1 MKEYKPLNSLIKLPS
16 RRTVMKGIAAAG
28 SATVLPRPSRAADG
42 KVVVGT
48 WGGDYQNLQQKHVV
62 APIMDKEGVQVIF
75 ATDNDSPRKTKM
87 MAEQRLPRGSMDVVA
102 LTGSGMYEMYTKGT
116 LLELDFAKLKNAS
129 HIMPTLK
136 TKYSVPHIYTGRVIL
151 YNPSKITEAPTS
163 YADLWNPKYAGKVG
177 VIDIQYQTTIESAA
191 MINGGSLKNYEPGK
205 AKLLEL
211 KKTGVKIVPTN
222 EAMAAALKTEEI
234 WMCIMWKARGV
245 QWQNAG
251 VPIKMVSPKEGLVLY
266 VSEMGIV
273 KNAPDKDAA
282 YAYLDALLAPGPQ
295 QGFIDDMGYNPT
307 IDNLKPSGE
316 MAQRIGFSTA
326 EEKTMMVQDYDYL
339 AKNDSQLK
347 EWWDKEFKS

>member
-1 MKEYKPLNSLIKLPS
+1 MKVDKSMKSLIKSPS
-16 RRTVMKGIAAAG
+16 RRTIVKGIAAVGA
-28 SATVLPRPSRAADG
+28 ATMLPRPSRAAGG
-42 KVVVGT
+42 KVIVGT

-62 APIMDKEGVQVIF
+62 APIMDSEGVQVIF

-102 LTGSGMYEMYTKGT
+102 LNGSGMYEMYTKGT
-116 LLELDFAKLKNAS
+116 LLDLDFAKLKNAS
-129 HIMPTLK
+129 HIMPKLK

-151 YNPSKITEAPTS
+151 YNPSKIAEAPTS

-191 MINGGSLKNYEPGK
+191 MINGGSLKDYEPGK

-211 KKTGVKIVPTN
+211 KKMGVKIVPTN
-222 EAMAAALKTEEI
+222 EAMAQSLKTEEI

-266 VSEMGIV
+266 VSEMGIT
-273 KNAPDKDAA
+273 KNAPDKDTA
-282 YAYLDALLAPGPQ
+282 YAYLDALLDPRPQ

-307 IDNLKPSGE
+307 IDNLKPTGE
-316 MAQRIGFSTA
+316 LAQRIGFTPA
-326 EEKTMMVQDYDYL
+326 EEETMMVQDYEYL

>member
-1 MKEYKPLNSLIKLPS
+1 MKADKLMKLLTKSPS

-28 SATVLPRPSRAADG
+28 AATMLPRASRAAGG

-116 LLELDFAKLKNAS
+116 LHELDFAKLKNAS

-151 YNPSKITEAPTS
+151 YNPSKVTEAPTS

-191 MINGGSLKNYEPGK
+191 MITGGNLKNYEPGK

-316 MAQRIGFSTA
+316 MAQRIGFSAA